1 MGWSAITVVHRYTSL
16 DAHFCKTDVED
27 LRFILIVDDV
37 EVVDDTLIS
46 ASEPIQ
52 RERGE
57 PRHLA
62 KGTLI
67 ITTTSTIIIKKK
79 RKHATHSKTKS
90 GPQDTPDDKLYNIP
104 RVLSNSR

>member
-1 MGWSAITVVHRYTSL
+1 MPEKNDDDG
-16 DAHFCKTDVED
+16 DDDKDD
-27 LRFILIVDDV
+27 DGDDDDDNDDDVDDV

-52 RERGE
+52 RGRGE

-79 RKHATHSKTKS
+79 RKRATHSKTKS
-90 GPQDTPDDKLYNIP
+90 DPQDTPDDKLYNIP